1 MVRHAAAVSVA
12 ARGTLLIAATAAA
25 STVDSRGCCDDDAKT
40 GCRWLLAAVRHMSL
54 SAEQE
59 TQSGR

>member
-1 MVRHAAAVSVA
+1 MVRHAVAVSA
-12 ARGTLLIAATAAA
+12 ATCGTLLIAATAAA

-40 GCRWLLAAVRHMSL
+40 VCRWLLAAVRHMSL
-54 SAEQE
+54 GAEKE